1 MQKKIINLLQ
11 FYVKNQPLTLLV
23 DMNEI
28 GTVFYGKDQND
39 KQLLDEAEQNIV
51 IWRSVASGTIIY
63 QSLLAHSLAFY
74 FN

>member
-51 IWRSVASGTIIY
+51 I
-63 QSLLAHSLAFY
+63 
-74 FN
+74 